1 MRTSKLHAL
10 ISLGLRND
18 GNLPM
23 FIYYSL
29 VIPRIVLVIPVATF
43 VDHTLMAG
51 SALVRVSMLGAVRI
65 NIDVSVFIDASIKK
79 TSIPTL
85 GIWNVSTFG

>member
-51 SALVRVSMLGAVRI
+51 SALVRVSMLGAVWI

-79 TSIPTL
+79 KL
-85 GIWNVSTFG
+85 QFQHWV